1 MPWMGIVRI
10 YLINIT
16 IGFPFDNHLICRLAQ
31 NAGATAL
38 FLSRIK
44 EVGAKYSITIYYR
57 WIALLPQDRG
67 GERVLRKFLL
77 IAALVAGLH
86 AAGTAAA
93 ATPTVLDIRV
103 GLHGVT
109 TRLVFDLSQ
118 KVNFSV
124 FTLSDP
130 YRVVIDLPEV
140 GWRLPQKALPSATGV
155 LERLRYGL
163 FKPGNSRVV
172 LDVSAPVAVDKAY
185 LLGRNGA
192 AAYRIVIDMVKTSRA
207 AVIDDRRKVTTPPSL
222 QPEAK
227 AAGLILPVP
236 RPKPARKT
244 GKRIIMLDPG
254 HGGIDPGAIG
264 VSGVFEKDITLAFA
278 QMLSRKLEAS
288 GRYKVALTRKRDIF
302 LALRDRVRSARD
314 AGAELFLSIH
324 ANTISDRRVSGVSVF
339 TLSERAS
346 DREAELLAERENKAD
361 VIAGIDLSKETSEV
375 SNILIDL
382 AQREAMNQSAR
393 VAGYLVKDLARTS
406 KLLPNTHRFAGFAV
420 LKAPDMPAVLL
431 ELGFLSNRNE
441 ERKLK
446 SKKHQERMA
455 SAINRAIDTY
465 FAKVEEALRR

>member
-1 MPWMGIVRI
+1 
-10 YLINIT
+10 
-16 IGFPFDNHLICRLAQ
+16 
-31 NAGATAL
+31 
-38 FLSRIK
+38 
-44 EVGAKYSITIYYR
+44 
-57 WIALLPQDRG
+57 
-67 GERVLRKFLL
+67 LRKFFF

-86 AAGTAAA
+86 AVGSAAA
-93 ATPTVLDIRV
+93 ASPTVLDIRV
-103 GLHGVT
+103 GLHGAT

-118 KVNFSV
+118 KVEFSV

-140 GWRLPQKALPSATGV
+140 GWRLPQKALPNATGV
-155 LERLRYGL
+155 LKRLRYGL

-172 LDVSAPVAVDKAY
+172 LDVSAPVAVNKAY
-185 LLGRNGA
+185 FLGRNGA
-192 AAYRIVIDMVKTSRA
+192 AASRIVIDMVKTSRK
-207 AVIDDRRKVTTPPSL
+207 AVIDARRKLTALSPP

-227 AAGLILPVP
+227 AAGVIFRVQ
-236 RPKPARKT
+236 RPKPARRA
-244 GKRIIMLDPG
+244 GKRIIVLDPG

-278 QMLSRKLEAS
+278 RVLRGKLEAS
-288 GRYKVALTRKRDIF
+288 GRYKVKLTRKRDIF

-314 AGAELFLSIH
+314 VGAELFLSIH
-324 ANTISDRRVSGVSVF
+324 ANTVRDRRVSGVSVF

-346 DREAELLAERENKAD
+346 DKEAALLAERENKAD

-393 VAGYLVKDLARTS
+393 LAGHLVKALSRTS

-420 LKAPDMPAVLL
+420 LKAPDVPAVLL
-431 ELGFLSNRNE
+431 ELGFLSNRDE

-455 SAINRAIDTY
+455 TAMTRAIDTY
-465 FAKVEEALRR
+465 FAKVDEALRR